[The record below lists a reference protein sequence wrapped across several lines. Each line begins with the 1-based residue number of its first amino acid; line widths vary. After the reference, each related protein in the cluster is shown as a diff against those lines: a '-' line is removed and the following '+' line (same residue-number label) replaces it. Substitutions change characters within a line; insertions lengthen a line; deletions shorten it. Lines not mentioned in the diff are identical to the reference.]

1 MHVQLVSIILGN
13 FFLESIILKFS
24 YSSIIQHEMMH
35 ALGLFHMQSRP
46 DRDSYVKINSENI
59 RSGTEGNFEKCDTCL
74 TYEVGYDA
82 RSFMHYHSTA
92 FSTNGQ
98 PTIESIVS
106 QLIHLAIDYEVC
118 NCCFAFQ
125 TDEFTTADLGS
136 STVLTSNDIL
146 LLRRMYGCGKS
157 IYGKL

>member
-46 DRDSYVKINSENI
+46 DRDSYVKINSANI
-59 RSGTEGNFEKCDTCL
+59 QSGTEGNFEKCDTCL

-106 QLIHLAIDYEVC
+106 QLIHYAI
-118 NCCFAFQ
+118 NWLWSLQ
-125 TDEFTTADLGS
+125 
-136 STVLTSNDIL
+136 L
-146 LLRRMYGCGKS
+146 LLCLSDWWIHNCWLGIFNCFDFQWHSLAQKNVWLR
-157 IYGKL
+157 

>member
-46 DRDSYVKINSENI
+46 DRDSYVKINSANI
-59 RSGTEGNFEKCDTCL
+59 QSGTEGNFEKCDTCL

-106 QLIHLAIDYEVC
+106 QLCHFKGSRYASAYSFGFLLPSLPWAPFV
-118 NCCFAFQ
+118 NFQ
-125 TDEFTTADLGS
+125 NL
-136 STVLTSNDIL
+136 TV
-146 LLRRMYGCGKS
+146 
-157 IYGKL
+157 